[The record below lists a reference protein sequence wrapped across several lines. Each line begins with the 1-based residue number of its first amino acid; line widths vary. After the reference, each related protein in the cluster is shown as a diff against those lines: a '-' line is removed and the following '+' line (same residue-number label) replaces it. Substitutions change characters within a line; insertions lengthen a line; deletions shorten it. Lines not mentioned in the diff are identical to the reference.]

1 LKGQDVHIILED
13 DNSIFQQ
20 PYKHS
25 EVERALVQAQTL
37 ELLEVSLVDFLKGG
51 YVSTIVMPI
60 KKGNFGNWTM
70 CCMCRDYRLV
80 NKRTRFGKYAMP
92 LCEEIFDAFG

>member
-1 LKGQDVHIILED
+1 MKGQEVHIIFED

-37 ELLEVSLVDFLKGG
+37 ELLEVGFVDLFKGG
-51 YVSTIVMPI
+51 YAPTIVMLI
-60 KKGNFGNWTM
+60 KKGNFGNWTKR
-70 CCMCRDYRLV
+70 CMCGDYRLM
-80 NKRTRFGKYAMP
+80 NK
-92 LCEEIFDAFG
+92 